1 MKDEPLEV
9 IQDQYEQKNMV
20 LAQFGEEVSAWTLY
34 EDIYDDLDTVVPV
47 VVIDE
52 SDEDTKHV
60 VQMSVAE
67 AVEQAEHRNDM
78 LLGGSVY
85 FKAFISKVTAKE
97 IRAFI
102 VDMDNVYAGTLL
114 SALRAE
120 WRTANAEEIPMPT
133 YIVNSGTGL
142 HLYYVLDTPL
152 PCLRRNAEMIDQLYR
167 RLAVLNTTKR
177 VYLVRQVQWFGQDF
191 RIAGGLNK
199 YNWTNTIY
207 QVGGRWNA
215 VALGNAVGLK
225 NVEFAQCGD
234 PPKKPPREKLSK
246 GRVLAREGWRTNRA
260 FYDYT
265 LRTCR
270 EKTKEGNRYMSM
282 CALTVIAWKCN
293 VPVDEV
299 ERDLLSL
306 IPDYNK
312 NATRK
317 IKPREVKSALKMYN
331 EKAMLT
337 QRERLQDWIGWEYKP
352 IKRNGRKQ
360 EVHLRGA
367 RAIQQITDEAD
378 GTNWREGN
386 GRPSAYEKVKA
397 WRIANSMGRKADCIR
412 DTGLSKPTVYKWWDW
427 EAVEAQRL
435 KEEGEGYLWTES
447 EIMANPGFVEECCRR
462 GIRLN
467 VVSDDEYEVLMM
479 ERYLQEKPWKKRKS

>member
-1 MKDEPLEV
+1 MLRDESLEV
-9 IQDQYEQKNMV
+9 IRDQYEQKNMV
-20 LAQFGEEVSAWTLY
+20 LAQFGEQVSAWTLY
-34 EDIYDDLDTVVPV
+34 EDIYDDLDMVVPV

-85 FKAFISKVTAKE
+85 FKAFISKATAKE

-114 SALRAE
+114 AALRAE
-120 WRTANAEEIPMPT
+120 WRTANAEAIPMPT

-199 YNWTNTIY
+199 YDWANTIF
-207 QVGGRWNA
+207 QVGSRWSA
-215 VALGNAVGLK
+215 VELGNAVGLK
-225 NVEFAQCGD
+225 NVEFAQYGD
-234 PPKKPPREKLSK
+234 PPKKPARATLPK
-246 GRVLAREGWRTNRA
+246 GRVPAREGWRTNRA

-352 IKRNGRKQ
+352 IKRNGRTREK
-360 EVHLRGA
+360 HLQGA
-367 RAIQQITDEAD
+367 RAIRDINNE
-378 GTNWREGN
+378 NWRRGN
-386 GRPSAYEKVKA
+386 GRPSAQAKVAA
-397 WRIANSMGRKADCIR
+397 WRLEHPDGRKIDCER
-412 DTGLSKPTVYKWWDW
+412 ATGLSRHTVLKWWDW
-427 EAVEAQRL
+427 ESVEQEKLSDGIESQIWA
-435 KEEGEGYLWTES
+435 ES
-447 EIMANPGFVEECCRR
+447 EILANPDFVIECRRR
-462 GIRLN
+462 GIRLH
-467 VVSDDEYEVLMM
+467 VVPDDEYEVLMM
-479 ERYLQEKPWKKRKS
+479 ERFLQEKQRK

>member
-1 MKDEPLEV
+1 MVLKDEMLEV

-20 LAQFGEEVSAWTLY
+20 LAQFGQEVSAWTMY
-34 EDIYDDLDTVVPV
+34 ENIYNDLEIVVPV

-52 SDEDTKHV
+52 NETKHV
-60 VQMSVAE
+60 VKMSVAE
-67 AVEQAEHRNDM
+67 AVEQAERRNDM
-78 LLGGSVY
+78 LLGGSLY
-85 FKAFISKVTAKE
+85 FKSFISKATAKE

-114 SALRAE
+114 AALQAD
-120 WRTANAEEIPMPT
+120 WRTANGEAIPMPT

-142 HLYYVLDTPL
+142 HLYYVLNKPI
-152 PCLRRNAEMIDQLYR
+152 PYYRCNAEMIDQLYR

-199 YNWTNTIY
+199 YDWKNTIFK
-207 QVGGRWNA
+207 VGDRWSA
-215 VALGNAVGLK
+215 VALGKAVGLQ
-225 NVEFAQCGD
+225 NVKFAQYGD
-234 PPKKPPREKLSK
+234 PPKKSPRATLPK
-246 GRVLAREGWRTNRA
+246 GRVPVREGWRTNRA

-299 ERDLLSL
+299 ELNLLSL

-312 NATRK
+312 NAVRK
-317 IKPREVKSALKMYN
+317 IKPREVKNALKMYN

-352 IKRNGRKQ
+352 IKRNGRTREK
-360 EVHLRGA
+360 HLQGA
-367 RAIQQITDEAD
+367 RAIRDINNE
-378 GTNWREGN
+378 NWRRGN
-386 GRPSAYEKVKA
+386 GRPTAKAKVTE
-397 WRIANSMGRKADCIR
+397 WRQQYPDGRKIDCER
-412 DTGLSKPTVYKWWDW
+412 ETGLSRHTVLKWW
-427 EAVEAQRL
+427 AASLQASPAL
-435 KEEGEGYLWTES
+435 KG
-447 EIMANPGFVEECCRR
+447 
-462 GIRLN
+462 
-467 VVSDDEYEVLMM
+467 EVL
-479 ERYLQEKPWKKRKS
+479 RRF

>member
-1 MKDEPLEV
+1 MLRDESLEV
-9 IQDQYEQKNMV
+9 IRDQYEQKNMV
-20 LAQFGEEVSAWTLY
+20 LAQFGEQVSAWTLY
-34 EDIYDDLDTVVPV
+34 EDIYDDLDMVVPV

-85 FKAFISKVTAKE
+85 FKAFISKATAKE

-114 SALRAE
+114 AALRAE
-120 WRTANAEEIPMPT
+120 WRTANAEAIPMPT

-199 YNWTNTIY
+199 YDWANTIF
-207 QVGGRWNA
+207 QVGSRWSA
-215 VALGNAVGLK
+215 VELGNAVGLK
-225 NVEFAQCGD
+225 NIEFAQYGD
-234 PPKKPPREKLSK
+234 SPKKPARATLPQ

-299 ERDLLSL
+299 ERELLSL

-312 NATRK
+312 NATHK
-317 IKPREVKSALKMYN
+317 IKPGEVKSALKMYN

-352 IKRNGRKQ
+352 IKRNGRTREK
-360 EVHLRGA
+360 HLQGA
-367 RAIQQITDEAD
+367 RAIRDINNE
-378 GTNWREGN
+378 NWRRGN
-386 GRPSAYEKVKA
+386 GRPSAQAKVAA
-397 WRIANSMGRKADCIR
+397 WRLEHPDGRKIDCER
-412 DTGLSKPTVYKWWDW
+412 ATGLSRHTVLKWWDW
-427 EAVEAQRL
+427 ESVEQEKLSDGIESQIWA
-435 KEEGEGYLWTES
+435 ES
-447 EIMANPGFVEECCRR
+447 EILANPDFVIECRRR
-462 GIRLN
+462 GIRLH
-467 VVSDDEYEVLMM
+467 VVPDDEYEVLMM
-479 ERYLQEKPWKKRKS
+479 ERFLQEKQRK

>member
-1 MKDEPLEV
+1 MLKCFLTIGGIIVLRDESLEV
-9 IQDQYEQKNMV
+9 IRDQYEQKNMV
-20 LAQFGEEVSAWTLY
+20 LAQFGEQVSAWTLY
-34 EDIYDDLDTVVPV
+34 EDIYDDLDMVVPV

-67 AVEQAEHRNDM
+67 AVEQAEHRNDL

-85 FKAFISKVTAKE
+85 FKSFISKATAKE

-114 SALRAE
+114 AALKAD
-120 WRTANAEEIPMPT
+120 WRTANGEAIPMPT

-142 HLYYVLDTPL
+142 HLYYILDTPL
-152 PCLRRNAEMIDQLYR
+152 PCLRRNAETIDQLYR

-199 YNWTNTIY
+199 YDWKNTIFLI
-207 QVGGRWNA
+207 GDRWSA
-215 VALGNAVGLK
+215 VALGNVVGLK
-225 NVEFAQCGD
+225 NVTFAQYGD
-234 PPKKPPREKLSK
+234 PPPKKPPRATLSK
-246 GRVLAREGWRTNRA
+246 GSVPAREGWRTNRA

-317 IKPREVKSALKMYN
+317 VKAREVKSALKMYN

-352 IKRNGRKQ
+352 IKRNGRTREK
-360 EVHLRGA
+360 HLQGA
-367 RAIQQITDEAD
+367 RAIRDINNE
-378 GTNWREGN
+378 NWRRGN
-386 GRPSAYEKVKA
+386 GRPSAQAKVAA
-397 WRIANSMGRKADCIR
+397 WRLEHPNGRKIDCER
-412 DTGLSKPTVYKWWDW
+412 ATGLSRHTVLKWWN
-427 EAVEAQRL
+427 L
-435 KEEGEGYLWTES
+435 
-447 EIMANPGFVEECCRR
+447 C
-462 GIRLN
+462 
-467 VVSDDEYEVLMM
+467 
-479 ERYLQEKPWKKRKS
+479 

>member
-1 MKDEPLEV
+1 VLKDEPLEV

-299 ERDLLSL
+299 EQDLLSL

-352 IKRNGRKQ
+352 IKRNGRTREK
-360 EVHLRGA
+360 HLQGA
-367 RAIQQITDEAD
+367 RAIRDINNE
-378 GTNWREGN
+378 NWRSGN
-386 GRPSAYEKVKA
+386 GRPSEQDTVIS
-397 WRIANSMGRKADCIR
+397 WQLEHPNGRKADCIR
-412 DTGLSKPTVYKWWDW
+412 DTGLSKPTVYKWWSETIHEDNMFFLMPNTRNKS
-427 EAVEAQRL
+427 ALQRWL
-435 KEEGEGYLWTES
+435 
-447 EIMANPGFVEECCRR
+447 EI
-462 GIRLN
+462 
-467 VVSDDEYEVLMM
+467 S
-479 ERYLQEKPWKKRKS
+479 Q

>member
-20 LAQFGEEVSAWTLY
+20 LAQFGQQVSAWTLY
-34 EDIYDDLDTVVPV
+34 EDIYDDLDMVVPV

-52 SDEDTKHV
+52 HESKHV

-85 FKAFISKVTAKE
+85 FKSFISKATAKE

-114 SALRAE
+114 AALRVE
-120 WRTANAEEIPMPT
+120 WRTANGQAIPMPT

-142 HLYYVLDTPL
+142 HLYYILDTPL
-152 PCLRRNAEMIDQLYR
+152 PCLRRNAETIDQLYR

-199 YNWTNTIY
+199 YDWKNSIFLI
-207 QVGGRWNA
+207 GDRWSA
-215 VALGNAVGLK
+215 VALGKAVGLQ
-225 NVEFAQCGD
+225 NVTFAQYGD
-234 PPKKPPREKLSK
+234 PPPKKPPRATPK
-246 GRVLAREGWRTNRA
+246 GRVTAREGWRTNRA

-352 IKRNGRKQ
+352 IKRNGRTREK
-360 EVHLRGA
+360 HLQGA
-367 RAIQQITDEAD
+367 RAIRDINNE
-378 GTNWREGN
+378 NWRQEN
-386 GRPSAYEKVKA
+386 GRPKGSGTALERVKA
-397 WRIANSMGRKADCIR
+397 WRIANPDGRKIDCER
-412 DTGLSKPTVYKWWDW
+412 ETGMSRHTVLKWWN
-427 EAVEAQRL
+427 L
-435 KEEGEGYLWTES
+435 
-447 EIMANPGFVEECCRR
+447 C
-462 GIRLN
+462 
-467 VVSDDEYEVLMM
+467 
-479 ERYLQEKPWKKRKS
+479 

>member
-1 MKDEPLEV
+1 MLKDEPLEV

-20 LAQFGEEVSAWTLY
+20 LAQFGQQVSAWTLY
-34 EDIYDDLDTVVPV
+34 EDIYDDLDMVVPV

-52 SDEDTKHV
+52 NESKHV
-60 VQMSVAE
+60 VQMSVFK
-67 AVEQAEHRNDM
+67 AVEQAEYRNDM

-85 FKAFISKVTAKE
+85 FKSFISKATAKE

-114 SALRAE
+114 AALKAD
-120 WRTANAEEIPMPT
+120 WRTANAEAIPMPT

-199 YNWTNTIY
+199 YDWKNTIFLI
-207 QVGGRWNA
+207 GDRWSA
-215 VALGNAVGLK
+215 VALGKAVGLQ
-225 NVEFAQCGD
+225 NVKFAQYGD
-234 PPKKPPREKLSK
+234 PLPKKLPRATLPK
-246 GRVLAREGWRTNRA
+246 GRVPAREGWRTNRA

-312 NATRK
+312 NAVRK
-317 IKPREVKSALKMYN
+317 MKPREVKSALKMYN

-337 QRERLQDWIGWEYKP
+337 QRERLQDWIGWDYKP
-352 IKRNGRKQ
+352 IKRNGRTRAL
-360 EVHLRGA
+360 HLERA
-367 RAIQQITDEAD
+367 RAVQEIDFPNGE
-378 GTNWREGN
+378 WRN
-386 GRPSAYEKVKA
+386 KDGRPKGSGTAQAKVIE
-397 WRIANSMGRKADCIR
+397 WRLHHPDGRKIDCER
-412 DTGLSKPTVYKWWDW
+412 ETGLSRPTVLKWWN
-427 EAVEAQRL
+427 L
-435 KEEGEGYLWTES
+435 
-447 EIMANPGFVEECCRR
+447 C
-462 GIRLN
+462 
-467 VVSDDEYEVLMM
+467 
-479 ERYLQEKPWKKRKS
+479 

>member
-20 LAQFGEEVSAWTLY
+20 LAQFGQEVSAWTLY
-34 EDIYDDLDTVVPV
+34 EDIYDDLDMVVPV

-52 SDEDTKHV
+52 NESKHV
-60 VQMSVAE
+60 VQMSVFE

-85 FKAFISKVTAKE
+85 FKSFISKATAKE

-114 SALRAE
+114 AALRAE
-120 WRTANAEEIPMPT
+120 WRTANAEAIPMPT

-152 PCLRRNAEMIDQLYR
+152 PCLRRNAEMIDQVYR

-199 YNWTNTIY
+199 YDWKNTIFLI
-207 QVGGRWNA
+207 GDRWSA
-215 VALGNAVGLK
+215 VALGKAVGLQ
-225 NVEFAQCGD
+225 NVTFAQYGD
-234 PPKKPPREKLSK
+234 PLPKKPPRATLPK
-246 GRVLAREGWRTNRA
+246 GSVPAREGWRTNRA

-337 QRERLQDWIGWEYKP
+337 QRERLQDWIGWDYKP
-352 IKRNGRKQ
+352 IKRNGRTQ
-360 EVHLRGA
+360 DVHIKTVNAMRKF
-367 RAIQQITDEAD
+367 RRDELGQD
-378 GTNWREGN
+378 EYGRN
-386 GRPSAYEKVKA
+386 GRPTAQEKVKA
-397 WRIANSMGRKADCIR
+397 WRIANPTGKKADCVR
-412 DTGLSKPTVYKWWDW
+412 ATGLSKPTVYKWWN
-427 EAVEAQRL
+427 L
-435 KEEGEGYLWTES
+435 
-447 EIMANPGFVEECCRR
+447 
-462 GIRLN
+462 
-467 VVSDDEYEVLMM
+467 
-479 ERYLQEKPWKKRKS
+479 

>member
-1 MKDEPLEV
+1 
-9 IQDQYEQKNMV
+9 
-20 LAQFGEEVSAWTLY
+20 
-34 EDIYDDLDTVVPV
+34 
-47 VVIDE
+47 
-52 SDEDTKHV
+52 
-60 VQMSVAE
+60 
-67 AVEQAEHRNDM
+67 
-78 LLGGSVY
+78 
-85 FKAFISKVTAKE
+85 
-97 IRAFI
+97 
-102 VDMDNVYAGTLL
+102 
-114 SALRAE
+114 
-120 WRTANAEEIPMPT
+120 
-133 YIVNSGTGL
+133 
-142 HLYYVLDTPL
+142 
-152 PCLRRNAEMIDQLYR
+152 
-167 RLAVLNTTKR
+167 

-199 YNWTNTIY
+199 YDWTNTIF
-207 QVGGRWNA
+207 QVGSRWSA
-215 VALGNAVGLK
+215 VELGNAVGLK
-225 NVEFAQCGD
+225 NVEFAQYGD
-234 PPKKPPREKLSK
+234 PPKKPARATLPK

-352 IKRNGRKQ
+352 IKRNGRKR

-367 RAIQQITDEAD
+367 RAIQQINDEAN

-386 GRPSAYEKVKA
+386 GRPSAQAKVAA
-397 WRIANSMGRKADCIR
+397 WRLEHPDGRKIDCER
-412 DTGLSKPTVYKWWDW
+412 ATGLSRHTVLKWWDW
-427 EAVEAQRL
+427 ESVEQEKLSDGIESQIWA
-435 KEEGEGYLWTES
+435 ES
-447 EIMANPGFVEECCRR
+447 EILANPDFAIECRRR
-462 GIRLN
+462 GIRLH
-467 VVSDDEYEVLMM
+467 VVPDDEYEVLMM
-479 ERYLQEKPWKKRKS
+479 ERFLQEKQRK

>member
-1 MKDEPLEV
+1 MRDESLEV
-9 IQDQYEQKNMV
+9 IRDQYEQKNMV
-20 LAQFGEEVSAWTLY
+20 LAQFGEQVSAWTLY
-34 EDIYDDLDTVVPV
+34 EDIYDDLDMVVPV

-85 FKAFISKVTAKE
+85 FKAFISKATAKE

-114 SALRAE
+114 AALRAE
-120 WRTANAEEIPMPT
+120 WRTANAEAIPMPT

-199 YNWTNTIY
+199 YDWANTIF
-207 QVGGRWNA
+207 QVGSRWSA
-215 VALGNAVGLK
+215 VELGNAVGLK
-225 NVEFAQCGD
+225 NVEFAQYGD
-234 PPKKPPREKLSK
+234 PPKKPARATLPK
-246 GRVLAREGWRTNRA
+246 GRVPAREGWRTNRA

-352 IKRNGRKQ
+352 IKRNGRTREK
-360 EVHLRGA
+360 HLQGA
-367 RAIQQITDEAD
+367 RAIRDINNE
-378 GTNWREGN
+378 NWRRGN
-386 GRPSAYEKVKA
+386 GRPSAQAKVAA
-397 WRIANSMGRKADCIR
+397 WRLEHPDGRKIDCER
-412 DTGLSKPTVYKWWDW
+412 ATGLSRHTVLKWWDW
-427 EAVEAQRL
+427 ESVEQEKLSDGIESQIWA
-435 KEEGEGYLWTES
+435 ES
-447 EIMANPGFVEECCRR
+447 EILANPDFVIECRRR
-462 GIRLN
+462 GIRLH
-467 VVSDDEYEVLMM
+467 VVPDDEYEVLMM
-479 ERYLQEKPWKKRKS
+479 ERFLQEKQRK